1 MYRNTLKPTIIFL
14 LFLAM
19 SVLAFA
25 SSEPSRTNHR
35 DEQGR
40 KQGYWIIKGHMLN
53 DPSYAPGSVVEEGS
67 YLDNRKEGLWKKY
80 YPNGN
85 LKSEITYTMD
95 RPNGPYAV
103 YYESG
108 KVEEKGTWS
117 RNKNTGEFKRF
128 YSNGNPQQEFFFSDK
143 GIRNGVQRYFHENG
157 GKALEVTI
165 VEGKEEGRMRR
176 WDESGKL
183 VEEKDMKGGILVEG
197 SLERYDNRSQESLP
211 VETDVVP
218 VPSKPVQDKT
228 NAADKFRPDGYNVLY
243 DGNNQVT
250 QVGEFKRGRL
260 WNGKWHRYGSDGI
273 LKRVEIYKNGKFVG
287 NGVMED
293 AE

>member
-1 MYRNTLKPTIIFL
+1 
-14 LFLAM
+14 
-19 SVLAFA
+19 
-25 SSEPSRTNHR
+25 
-35 DEQGR
+35 
-40 KQGYWIIKGHMLN
+40 MLD
-53 DPSYAPGSVVEEGS
+53 DPSYAPGSVVEEGT
-67 YLDNRKEGLWKKY
+67 YLDDRKEGLWKKF
-80 YPNGN
+80 YPNGI
-85 LKSEITYTMD
+85 LKSEITYSMD

-108 KVEEKGTWS
+108 NLEEKGTWT

-128 YSNGNPQQEFFFSDK
+128 YANGNSQQEFFFSDK

-176 WDESGKL
+176 WDENGKL

-197 SLERYDNRSQESLP
+197 SLKRYDNRDKENVP
-211 VETDVVP
+211 IETDVVQ
-218 VPSKPVQDKT
+218 VQSKPVQDKT

-250 QVGEFKRGRL
+250 QVGEFKSGRL

-287 NGVMED
+287 NGVKDEG
-293 AE
+293 E